1 MPYTTIFCD
10 LDDTLYPSGNGL
22 WEAIGQ
28 RMNRFMVE
36 RVKLPEDQVP
46 AIRRYYFQT
55 YGTTL
60 RGLQIHHAV
69 DADEYLAFVHDL
81 DLGQFLHPDACLHE
95 MLSSLPQKIWIFTNA
110 DAAHAGRVI
119 AVLGLENCFEGIIDV
134 RSIQFACKPEKLAY
148 DRALALAGNPFLTE
162 CILVDDSAA
171 NLVPAFE
178 MGISTVWIN
187 QNGSSNHSAVHTLS
201 KLIELREVMPELWDS
216 NDMQA
221 GDLSAPG

>member
-1 MPYTTIFCD
+1 MPFTTIFCD

-46 AIRRYYFQT
+46 SIRRHYYQT

-69 DADEYLAFVHDL
+69 DADEYLAYVHDL
-81 DLGQFLHPDACLHE
+81 DLEQFLHPDACLRD
-95 MLSSLPQKIWIFTNA
+95 MLFNLPQKIWIFTNA
-110 DAAHAGRVI
+110 DAAHAGRVV

-134 RSIQFACKPEKLAY
+134 RSIQFACKPENLAY
-148 DRALALAGNPFLTE
+148 ERALALAGNPLPAQ
-162 CILVDDSAA
+162 CILLDDSAV
-171 NLVPAFE
+171 NLVPAFD
-178 MGISTVWIN
+178 MGLSTVWIN
-187 QNGSSNHSAVHTLS
+187 QNGSSHPSAVHTLS
-201 KLIELREVMPELWDS
+201 KLIDLRDVMPELWGL
-216 NDMQA
+216 NIKQA
-221 GDLSAPG
+221 GI

>member
-1 MPYTTIFCD
+1 MPFTTIFCD

-36 RVKLPEDQVP
+36 KVRLPADQVP
-46 AIRRYYFQT
+46 SIRRHYYQT
-55 YGTTL
+55 YGTTM

-69 DADEYLAFVHDL
+69 DADEYLAYVHDL
-81 DLGQFLHPDACLHE
+81 DLGQYLHPDLILRD

-134 RSIQFACKPEKLAY
+134 RSIQFACKPEKQAY
-148 DRALALAGNPFLTE
+148 ERALALAGNPLPDQS
-162 CILVDDSAA
+162 ILVDDSAA
-171 NLVPAFE
+171 NLVPAFDL
-178 MGISTVWIN
+178 GISTVWIS
-187 QNGSSNHSAVHTLS
+187 QSGSTHPSAVYTLS
-201 KLIELREVMPELWDS
+201 KLIELPEAMPELWES
-216 NDMQA
+216 NGTS
-221 GDLSAPG
+221 GDVNSPG

>member
-1 MPYTTIFCD
+1 MPFTTIFCD

-36 RVKLPEDQVP
+36 KVRLPADQVP
-46 AIRRYYFQT
+46 SIRRHYYQT
-55 YGTTL
+55 YGTTM

-81 DLGQFLHPDACLHE
+81 DLEQFLDPDLSLRD

-110 DAAHAGRVI
+110 DAAHARRVI

-148 DRALALAGNPFLTE
+148 ERALTLAGNPVPSQ
-162 CILVDDSAA
+162 CILVDDSSA
-171 NLVPAFE
+171 NLVPAFD
-178 MGISTVWIN
+178 MGVSTVWIN
-187 QNGSSNHSAVHTLS
+187 QNGSSHPAAVHTLS
-201 KLIELREVMPELWDS
+201 KLIDLGKVMPELWGS
-216 NDMQA
+216 NDLLA
-221 GDLSAPG
+221 GI